1 MLAYGRTIA
10 TRLPA
15 SQGSA
20 HLKTLVESLALVRE
34 DEWEGDHLLAAGR
47 LLADQKRR
55 SLIVWITDLAET
67 AMTPDVVRA
76 ASQLT
81 ARHVVLFVAIGQPDL
96 QAVADRRPESVAEF
110 YESAAAQE
118 VGERR
123 DRLLARLREQGA
135 LALETSAAGLSA
147 ALVNTY
153 LDVKRRNR
161 L

>member
-1 MLAYGRTIA
+1 
-10 TRLPA
+10 
-15 SQGSA
+15 
-20 HLKTLVESLALVRE
+20 
-34 DEWEGDHLLAAGR
+34 
-47 LLADQKRR
+47 
-55 SLIVWITDLAET
+55 
-67 AMTPDVVRA
+67 MTPDVVRA
-76 ASQLT
+76 ASQLM